1 MVTHNEN
8 DILFDDVSILI
19 KLSGKNQLTYLSPNN
34 DCDCISNF
42 TTSNQDECDTDQI
55 TSTFGQTN

>member
-1 MVTHNEN
+1 MILHDTN
-8 DILFDDVSILI
+8 DILFDDVSILV
-19 KLSGKNQLTYLSPNN
+19 KLSGKKELIHLSPNN

-55 TSTFGQTN
+55 TSTFSQTN